1 MVGIDPKVYID
12 QYRSLQT
19 LKPGIS
25 ITKGLEH
32 LVRPC
37 SWVEPTRDFP
47 LAVTFFESFFHG
59 IRIGGDQN
67 WMEIP
72 KKTFL
77 RDCKG
82 TLEVVGSFLGLVVFD
97 DPCNKR
103 LLVFF
108 FGSFLGRKKL
118 MHCFFITPPRRC
130 TLLSHKHLGDAM
142 GPLFCL
148 NLFTCFEIPKTKD
161 LDPSFCGISDL
172 FFDIWNAKWL
182 LLIQTRSWVRVG
194 LTQQRLV

>member
-1 MVGIDPKVYID
+1 MVGIDPKVFID

-32 LVRPC
+32 LVRPS

-59 IRIGGDQN
+59 IRIGDQN

-77 RDCKG
+77 RDCEG
-82 TLEVVGSFLGLVVFD
+82 TLEVVVSLWVGSF
-97 DPCNKR
+97 
-103 LLVFF
+103 
-108 FGSFLGRKKL
+108 
-118 MHCFFITPPRRC
+118 
-130 TLLSHKHLGDAM
+130 
-142 GPLFCL
+142 
-148 NLFTCFEIPKTKD
+148 
-161 LDPSFCGISDL
+161 
-172 FFDIWNAKWL
+172 
-182 LLIQTRSWVRVG
+182 
-194 LTQQRLV
+194 